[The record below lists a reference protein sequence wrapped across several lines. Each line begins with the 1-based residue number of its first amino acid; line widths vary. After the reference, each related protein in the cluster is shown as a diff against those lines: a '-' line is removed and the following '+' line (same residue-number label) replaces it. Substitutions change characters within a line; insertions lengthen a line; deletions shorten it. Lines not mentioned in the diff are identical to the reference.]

1 VVSRVLFA
9 VFVTVR
15 KPQRDGSARGGGV
28 YANLKLGLNT
38 YGLFVLIHSRPVF
51 AGPSKFPYKK

>member
-1 VVSRVLFA
+1 MMV
-9 VFVTVR
+9 
-15 KPQRDGSARGGGV
+15 PQGGGGV